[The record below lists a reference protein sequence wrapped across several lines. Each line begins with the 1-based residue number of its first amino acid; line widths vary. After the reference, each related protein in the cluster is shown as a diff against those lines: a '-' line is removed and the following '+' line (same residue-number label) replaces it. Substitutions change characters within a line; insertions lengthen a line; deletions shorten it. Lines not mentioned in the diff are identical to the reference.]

1 MTILRSFTARDIPVL
16 KKEMYPSLSSEQIG
30 AFICEWEKKK
40 YKDRYFEMFA
50 VICGDFIV
58 GSVSLY
64 EIGDGEIEAGPEIFE
79 RYRRKGYGEEAV
91 ISALSVA
98 KDKGYRRA
106 AAHVR
111 ADNAA
116 SIALHETLG
125 FHRRGETTDSNNRR
139 VYLYYKEL

>member
-1 MTILRSFTARDIPVL
+1 MTILRSFTMQDIPVL
-16 KKEMYPSLSSEQIG
+16 KKEMYPSLSSVQIG
-30 AFICEWEKKK
+30 SYVREWEKKQ
-40 YKDRYFEMFA
+40 YQDRYFEMFA
-50 VICGDFIV
+50 VVHGGIIV

-64 EIGDGEIEAGPEIFE
+64 EVGDGEIEAGPEIFP

-91 ISALSVA
+91 LSALSVA

-116 SIALHETLG
+116 SIALHQKLSFVLIEESIHSKNQKT
-125 FHRRGETTDSNNRR
+125 
-139 VYLYYKEL
+139 YYYHKEL